1 MPEQAEWNGKAQYNP
16 DFGIAVDGDDYTWHA
31 PVFDTRTADQK
42 TQSAIAGLQTAV
54 TVLTDEVRHL
64 REDVARMVS
73 GASQL

>member
-42 TQSAIAGLQTAV
+42 VGARMQALET
-54 TVLTDEVRHL
+54 TVAMLVDEVQHL
-64 REDVARMVS
+64 REDIARMVK
-73 GASQL
+73 GASNL